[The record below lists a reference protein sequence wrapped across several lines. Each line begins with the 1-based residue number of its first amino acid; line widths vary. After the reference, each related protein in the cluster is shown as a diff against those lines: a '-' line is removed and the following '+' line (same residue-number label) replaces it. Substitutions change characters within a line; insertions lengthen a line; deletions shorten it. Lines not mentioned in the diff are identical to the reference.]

1 MAEPVEGVV
10 RGDPA
15 NAREEVASRGLGSL
29 LFGVAVV
36 AEIATYILMT
46 LYRYQGQGL
55 APVFAD
61 FTKSANQIG
70 LLFIL
75 PFLIAIG
82 VMALRR
88 ERGRISAATTAAV
101 LSATG
106 LMLLTAAPMITA
118 MMHWLPY
125 SGWVAFLSLK
135 TVALGVYATSMSD
148 RGRTGWRRFGS
159 VVSITIATV
168 LVSILAVIIAV
179 LVSPFGSSIIAE
191 PRQEFDAGVIL
202 GAAVWSGD
210 RPSPVLRER
219 IKRGYDL
226 LRDGTVQFLVVTGG
240 HAPNE
245 LAEAEVA
252 RRELVKLGAD
262 PTRIV
267 LESNTNSTIEQ
278 ILYIRDQIQPKQ
290 GWHSFVII
298 SDQFHLKR
306 ALEICRFNGVNAVGV
321 SSESP
326 LGVQNL
332 VFYHLRE
339 SAALVLYWLFG
350 I

>member
-1 MAEPVEGVV
+1 MTEIDESYT
-10 RGDPA
+10 R
-15 NAREEVASRGLGSL
+15 RSEVAHRETSDPRWMGSL
-29 LFGVAVV
+29 LFAVAIV

-46 LYRYQGQGL
+46 LYRYQGQQL
-55 APVFAD
+55 RPVFFD

-75 PFLIAIG
+75 PFLLTIG

-88 ERGRISAATTAAV
+88 ERRRNSTAATAAA

-106 LMLLTAAPMITA
+106 LMLLTAAPMVTA
-118 MMHWLPY
+118 MVHWPPY
-125 SGWVAFLSLK
+125 SGWVAFLAVK
-135 TVALGVYATSMSD
+135 TIALGVYATSMSD
-148 RGRTGWRRFGS
+148 RSRTGWRRFGA
-159 VVSITIATV
+159 VVSIMLATV
-168 LVSILAVIIAV
+168 VFSLLAVITAV

-245 LAEAEVA
+245 LTEAEVA

-267 LESNTNSTIEQ
+267 LDTNTNSTIEQ
-278 ILYIRDQIQPKQ
+278 VLYIRDQIQPKQ